1 MFRNL
6 FFRFCLGDSGH
17 FVDTPGVVRDLCQLR
32 EIDKQMR
39 ILPADFYTFFLSFV
53 GKDFFLFDLP

>member
-6 FFRFCLGDSGH
+6 FFRFYLGDSGH
-17 FVDTPGVVRDLCQLR
+17 FVDTPGVVGDLCQLR

-39 ILPADFYTFFLSFV
+39 ILPADFYTFFLIV
-53 GKDFFLFDLP
+53 CR